1 MKKRIRSILCLVLA
15 LCVAFAFA
23 ACGSKDAKE
32 DAETAAGEA
41 GQAATEAVEDAAA
54 VNYDTAYW
62 GQSEDGAEVFFL
74 IDSKNGY
81 SCLLS
86 KADEGVAMQYVGA
99 GIDNGDGTY
108 TITDNATGEDVTFG
122 CAPAADEDGTD
133 CLEVSF
139 DGTSSVYLYE
149 SDASVVV
156 SDLAGQGVTLY

>member
-1 MKKRIRSILCLVLA
+1 MNKRIRSILCLVLA

-74 IDSKNGY
+74 IDSKTVTPAFCPRLTRA
-81 SCLLS
+81 SQCSML
-86 KADEGVAMQYVGA
+86 ARAE
-99 GIDNGDGTY
+99 T
-108 TITDNATGEDVTFG
+108 TATV
-122 CAPAADEDGTD
+122 
-133 CLEVSF
+133 LIR
-139 DGTSSVYLYE
+139 
-149 SDASVVV
+149 
-156 SDLAGQGVTLY
+156 